1 MSWPPA
7 YQFQQ
12 GQPYGAPQ
20 FGVPYQS
27 AMQAQPTVPGV
38 EASGT
43 AAPSQQATGMDPPS
57 QQAST
62 QSGMP
67 AGQAGVQQFG
77 QQGIEFGVPRA
88 DVVELAEVFR
98 VELEMPG
105 FEKDD
110 ISVYADENH
119 LIVSAERTVEEGR
132 DRRVLQRERP
142 LRLERT
148 VELPVSV
155 DVDETKAAYEEGV
168 CVIDVPKG
176 EAEQHRRIGFQ

>member
-1 MSWPPA
+1 MSWQPP
-7 YQFQQ
+7 YQPQQ
-12 GQPYGAPQ
+12 GQPYGPPQYGLAYAP
-20 FGVPYQS
+20 S
-27 AMQAQPTVPGV
+27 MQAQSGVDTSGMAAPAQQGTTV
-38 EASGT
+38 SGQQAAPQAAT
-43 AAPSQQATGMDPPS
+43 AAPQPG
-57 QQAST
+57 
-62 QSGMP
+62 G
-67 AGQAGVQQFG
+67 QQFG
-77 QQGIEFGVPRA
+77 GPGVEFGVPRA

-148 VELPVSV
+148 VQLPVTV
-155 DVDETKAAYEEGV
+155 DVDETTAAYEDGV

-176 EAEQHRRIGFQ
+176 EGERHRRIGFQ

>member
-7 YQFQQ
+7 YQSQQ
-12 GQPYGAPQ
+12 GQRYGPPQ
-20 FGVPYQS
+20 HGLGYPMSMQS
-27 AMQAQPTVPGV
+27 QTAVPGT
-38 EASGT
+38 EASGMAG
-43 AAPSQQATGMDPPS
+43 AAQQAP
-57 QQAST
+57 A
-62 QSGMP
+62 QSGM
-67 AGQAGVQQFG
+67 ASGQSGMQQFG
-77 QQGIEFGVPRA
+77 QPGVEFGVPRA
-88 DVVELAEVFR
+88 DVIELAEVFR

-132 DRRVLQRERP
+132 DRRVIQRERP

-148 VELPVSV
+148 VQLPVTV
-155 DVDETKAAYEEGV
+155 DVDETKAAYEDGV

-176 EAEQHRRIGFQ
+176 EAEKHRRIGFQ